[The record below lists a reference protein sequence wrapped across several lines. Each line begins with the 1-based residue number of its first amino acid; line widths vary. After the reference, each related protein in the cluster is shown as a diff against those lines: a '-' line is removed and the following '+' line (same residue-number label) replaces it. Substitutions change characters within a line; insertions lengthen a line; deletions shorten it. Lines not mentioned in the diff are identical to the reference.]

1 MSSTN
6 TTVEID
12 HGSLVPLHEQVA
24 AAIRRAIA
32 EGEAGPGERLPP
44 ARDLA
49 AVLGVNAN
57 TVFRAL
63 RTLREE
69 GLVEFRRGRGVS
81 VTGAA
86 PQRSAVVA
94 KARELVAMARQYGYR
109 REELAAIIEQASAGL
124 P

>member
-1 MSSTN
+1 
-6 TTVEID
+6 
-12 HGSLVPLHEQVA
+12 VPLHEQVA

-81 VTGAA
+81 VTGTA
-86 PQRSAVVA
+86 PGRSLLVA
-94 KARELVAMARQYGYR
+94 KARELVTLARRCGYR
-109 REELAAIIEQASAGL
+109 PEELAKIIEQVS
-124 P
+124 